1 MSVFQCS
8 KFSAADIS
16 AINAGCC
23 TGQLRYSILNGTAS
37 SKELAGLKAFAES
50 RAGLAENDAKKYWNS
65 AKVLISITSV
75 AIAGLC
81 AVGSIYGTV
90 LFAAGY
96 ALSACGLLG
105 YLGFVY
111 YDAKCAIE
119 TTKNRNF
126 KQIAVDAAYKK
137 PSLLSPGLWLSKCRQ
152 MLSTLLSNK
161 KGIGLIMGSG
171 IGLFVVF
178 KAIIAYQYICLYY
191 YLNGNPIPISREIAG
206 DCCLAVSFFA
216 FSYSLICG
224 ISEIN
229 AKQ

>member
-23 TGQLRYSILNGTAS
+23 TGQLRFSILNCTAS
-37 SKELAGLKAFAES
+37 SKELAGLKAFSES
-50 RAGLAENDAKKYWNS
+50 RAALAEKNAKKYWNS

-119 TTKNRNF
+119 MTKSRNF
-126 KQIAVDAAYKK
+126 KQIALDAAYKK
-137 PSLLSPGLWLSKCRQ
+137 PSLLSPCLLLSKCRQ
-152 MLSTLLSNK
+152 QLTQFVNFVNNENALVLASIFMVSVSILTVYRSFKVVGEALQIIESLLK
-161 KGIGLIMGSG
+161 TR
-171 IGLFVVF
+171 
-178 KAIIAYQYICLYY
+178 C
-191 YLNGNPIPISREIAG
+191 
-206 DCCLAVSFFA
+206 
-216 FSYSLICG
+216 
-224 ISEIN
+224 
-229 AKQ
+229 

>member
-23 TGQLRYSILNGTAS
+23 TGQLRFSILNCTAS
-37 SKELAGLKAFAES
+37 SKELAGLKAFSES
-50 RAGLAENDAKKYWNS
+50 RAALAEKNAKKYWNS

-105 YLGFVY
+105 CLGFVY
-111 YDAKCAIE
+111 YDVKCAIE
-119 TTKNRNF
+119 MTKSRNF
-126 KQIAVDAAYKK
+126 KQIAVDVTYKK
-137 PSLLSPGLWLSKCRQ
+137 SSLSSALWLLISVNALVAAGVFLISITS
-152 MLSTLLSNK
+152 LSFYES
-161 KGIGLIMGSG
+161 
-171 IGLFVVF
+171 F
-178 KAIIAYQYICLYY
+178 KAL
-191 YLNGNPIPISREIAG
+191 REATGMVREARVMIG
-206 DCCLAVSFFA
+206 ESTEMVRESIGMVTEVLKM
-216 FSYSLICG
+216 L
-224 ISEIN
+224 
-229 AKQ
+229 